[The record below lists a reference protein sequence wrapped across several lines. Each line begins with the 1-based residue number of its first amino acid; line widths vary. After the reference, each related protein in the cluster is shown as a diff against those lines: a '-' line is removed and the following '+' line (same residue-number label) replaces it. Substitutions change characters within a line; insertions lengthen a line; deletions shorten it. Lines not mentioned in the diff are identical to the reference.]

1 MWWCA
6 ARGSSLFHALG
17 LAASLI
23 KSGHISVNKIYV
35 HGAWPHYPA
44 TQLAGAYPSGRIPIL
59 LYAVEKDGWGLG
71 TGRKRHAEKK
81 KDAKTRVGRE
91 TRAVFYVPPHQIS
104 RGEGRVGQHRISP
117 SRTARRQ
124 VEIRGVDA
132 RDCPATPA
140 LVPLCFSFP
149 WWRMMP
155 VAGGAGGVDRAAR
168 GVGGDR
174 DVAARGAYRVQV
186 VIIPPL
192 PLDVSTCRCVN
203 NAAWRA
209 GLAGPYL
216 TFGIRRRW
224 WEKRLSLLGWALPLL
239 ANVSTTG
246 RYSTSPRLH
255 LWIWIVITPSILN

>member
-6 ARGSSLFHALG
+6 ARGSPLFHALG

-81 KDAKTRVGRE
+81 RTRKREWGERPGR
-91 TRAVFYVPPHQIS
+91 
-104 RGEGRVGQHRISP
+104 
-117 SRTARRQ
+117 
-124 VEIRGVDA
+124 
-132 RDCPATPA
+132 
-140 LVPLCFSFP
+140 LL
-149 WWRMMP
+149 
-155 VAGGAGGVDRAAR
+155 RAASPNQSWR
-168 GVGGDR
+168 GARGSASHLTLANGAAPGGDTGR
-174 DVAARGAYRVQV
+174 GRTGLPGDAGTCPVMFFLSLVANDASGGRGGRRGPRGAYRVQV

-239 ANVSTTG
+239 ANVSSTG

-255 LWIWIVITPSILN
+255 LWIWIVITPSIPN